1 MNLVNQNVVPIVQEN
16 TVDGMYKHI
25 ELCGRTCY
33 KSEDKIT
40 ETSAKEF
47 VDRMINSNHTAM
59 LEHGTVYL
67 SIPKP
72 IVDSQCYKDLKVL
85 KHNNYTRWCSK
96 RGIFYITTNYRVLVE
111 NDLTRLINYI
121 VEPTYYHKKRYTFK
135 FTICR
140 QVSHEAVRH
149 RHFSFAQESTR
160 FCNYNKS
167 KFGGSITFVKPNWL
181 SADELSEFQDDLNVI
196 EAIYFKWIERGWTAQ
211 QAAYFLP
218 NGTKC
223 DFIMTGFMSDWRHF
237 IDLRSKGITGAP
249 HPLMKE
255 VADKVFEYFKSNSN
269 KHEKKE
275 K

>member
-16 TVDGMYKHI
+16 TVDGMYMHI

-47 VDRMINSNHTAM
+47 VDRLIKSGHTAM

-67 SIPKP
+67 TIPKP
-72 IVDSQCYKDLKVL
+72 AKDSLCDVDLKVL
-85 KHNNYTRWCSK
+85 KKNPYSK
-96 RGIFYITTNYRVLVE
+96 WYCKSGVYYVTTNYRVLVE
-111 NDLTRLINYI
+111 NNLTRLVTYMTK
-121 VEPTYYHKKRYTFK
+121 PSYYHKKRYTFK
-135 FTICR
+135 CTICR

-160 FCNYNKS
+160 FCNYSKS
-167 KFGGSITFVKPNWL
+167 KFSTSITFVKPNWL
-181 SADELSEFQDDLNVI
+181 DPLKDRDFQDDLNLI
-196 EAIYFKWIERGWTAQ
+196 EALYFKWIVRGWTAQ

-237 IDLRSKGITGAP
+237 IDLRSKGTTGAP

-255 VADKVFEYFKSNSN
+255 IGDAIFEWFKHNN
-269 KHEKKE
+269 KKHEKTK
-275 K
+275 